1 MGVGNQFLSVYIELE
16 GPGGD
21 SHGDVL
27 EATLELRREL
37 NWSLRFGSHQKRVDT
52 EPMGIGEITH
62 ECLEQGGGR
71 KPRGRPALTRCFR
84 ERGAYKRDKT
94 GRKEESQERLVS
106 QKARGS

>member
-71 KPRGRPALTRCFR
+71 KPRRKTSINKLFQREGRLQA
-84 ERGAYKRDKT
+84 
-94 GRKEESQERLVS
+94 
-106 QKARGS
+106 